1 MTPMPGSGLLS
12 PHPKILGPGSAHPIE
27 LTLFDRELVAMSDR
41 VFRLMERHQKLDDA
55 LRLAQ
60 RRRLADPFEI
70 VRLKKL
76 KLAIKDR
83 IARLMRRPRAA
94 G

>member
-1 MTPMPGSGLLS
+1 
-12 PHPKILGPGSAHPIE
+12 
-27 LTLFDRELVAMSDR
+27 MSDT
-41 VFRLMERHQKLDDA
+41 VFRLIERHQKLDER

-60 RRRLADPFEI
+60 RRRWADPFEI

-83 IARLMRRPRAA
+83 LARIARSRRTA
-94 G
+94 

>member
-1 MTPMPGSGLLS
+1 
-12 PHPKILGPGSAHPIE
+12 
-27 LTLFDRELVAMSDR
+27 MSDR
-41 VFRLMERHQKLDDA
+41 VFRLMERHQKLDEA

-60 RRRLADPFEI
+60 RRRLTDPFEI

-83 IARLMRRPRAA
+83 IARLLRRRERLT